1 MNTTTASPYAG
12 QTLTAKMPLDLNGVP
27 LGPPQ
32 ISVGNQ
38 GLRHPDEAVKKVLYF
53 SEHNTPPAR
62 RAHPADR
69 VTDNRETFRRKFR
82 RVSEATNFTE
92 AG

>member
-1 MNTTTASPYAG
+1 MNTTTTPYAG
-12 QTLTAKMPLDLNGVP
+12 KTLTAKVPLDLHGTP

-32 ISVGNQ
+32 VNVTSP
-38 GLRHPDEAVKKVLYF
+38 GLRHLDEAVKKVLYF
-53 SEHNTPPAR
+53 SDHNTPPAR

-69 VTDNRETFRRKFR
+69 VTDNIETVFRPAWK
-82 RVSEATNFTE
+82 RVKEATNFTE